1 MAHAKPPIGIG
12 MNRIDMKRI
21 LILLLCLGVLGV
33 ASGRAAPQTALDSS
47 VDTRRP
53 ARAGRPNWL

>member
-1 MAHAKPPIGIG
+1 

-33 ASGRAAPQTALDSS
+33 LGVASGCAAPQTALDSS

>member
-1 MAHAKPPIGIG
+1 

-21 LILLLCLGVLGV
+21 LILLLCLGV
-33 ASGRAAPQTALDSS
+33 ASGCAAPQTALDSS

>member
-1 MAHAKPPIGIG
+1 

-21 LILLLCLGVLGV
+21 LILLLCLDVLGVLGVLGV
-33 ASGRAAPQTALDSS
+33 ASGCAAPQTALDSS

>member
-33 ASGRAAPQTALDSS
+33 ASGCAAPQTVLDSS

>member
-1 MAHAKPPIGIG
+1 